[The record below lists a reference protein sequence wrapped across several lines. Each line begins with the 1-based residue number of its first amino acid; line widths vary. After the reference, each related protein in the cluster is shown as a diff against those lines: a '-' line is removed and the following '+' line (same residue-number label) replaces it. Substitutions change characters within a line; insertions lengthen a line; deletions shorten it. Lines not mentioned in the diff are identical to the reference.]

1 VNQSPSPRKWT
12 SDGDGFIVDLQ
23 GYREGTNMP
32 DLTPY
37 VPTLVMAA
45 IVAAVI
51 LAGII
56 LFKLLKGPVRGR
68 RGSRLGISEYHE
80 IDKTRRLV
88 LVRRDEVEHLLLIGG
103 GQDIVVES
111 DIGAVEIQ
119 RTLIPPVPI
128 RPASFAPRRPAL
140 RPVEPTLESDPV
152 EVR

>member
-1 VNQSPSPRKWT
+1 
-12 SDGDGFIVDLQ
+12 
-23 GYREGTNMP
+23 MP

-45 IVAAVI
+45 IAAAII

-56 LFKLLKGPVRGR
+56 IYKLLNGPVRGR

-103 GQDIVVES
+103 GQDIVVEGN
-111 DIGAVEIQ
+111 IGSALSQPATIS
-119 RTLIPPVPI
+119 PMPI

-140 RPVEPTLESDPV
+140 RPVEPSLDADPA
-152 EVR
+152 ELR

>member
-1 VNQSPSPRKWT
+1 MALLSVCGVSE
-12 SDGDGFIVDLQ
+12 
-23 GYREGTNMP
+23 EGANMP

-45 IVAAVI
+45 IAAAVI

-56 LFKLLKGPVRGR
+56 IYKLLNGPVRGR

-103 GQDIVVES
+103 GQDVVVEGN
-111 DIGAVEIQ
+111 IGSALSQPATIN
-119 RTLIPPVPI
+119 PMPI

-140 RPVEPTLESDPV
+140 RPVEPSLDADPA
-152 EVR
+152 ELR

>member
-1 VNQSPSPRKWT
+1 
-12 SDGDGFIVDLQ
+12 
-23 GYREGTNMP
+23 MP

-45 IVAAVI
+45 IAAAII

-56 LFKLLKGPVRGR
+56 IYKLLNGPMRGR

-103 GQDIVVES
+103 GQDVVVEGN
-111 DIGAVEIQ
+111 IGSALSQPAIVS
-119 RTLIPPVPI
+119 PAPI

-140 RPVEPTLESDPV
+140 RPIEPSLESDPA
-152 EVR
+152 ELR

>member
-1 VNQSPSPRKWT
+1 MAVLSICGVSE
-12 SDGDGFIVDLQ
+12 
-23 GYREGTNMP
+23 EGANMP

-45 IVAAVI
+45 IAAAII

-56 LFKLLKGPVRGR
+56 IYKLLNGSVKGR

-111 DIGAVEIQ
+111 AIGAAISQPASVS
-119 RTLIPPVPI
+119 PMPI
-128 RPASFAPRRPAL
+128 RPATFAPRRSTL
-140 RPVEPTLESDPV
+140 RPVEPSLDSDPA
-152 EVR
+152 ELR